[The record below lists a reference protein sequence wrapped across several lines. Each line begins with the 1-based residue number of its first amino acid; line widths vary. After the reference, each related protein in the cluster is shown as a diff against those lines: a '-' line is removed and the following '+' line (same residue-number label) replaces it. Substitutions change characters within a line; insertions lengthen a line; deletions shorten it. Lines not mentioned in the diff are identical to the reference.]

1 MTTSGNSSYPQ
12 KIKYTLK
19 QTKIPKTYQE
29 IVKIFSLFK
38 YKFLNS
44 TIYENSSLYKPN
56 GLVFP
61 IE

>member
-38 YKFLNS
+38 FIL
-44 TIYENSSLYKPN
+44 
-56 GLVFP
+56 
-61 IE
+61 IEAFRDVQCWLREDL